1 MKDSSKESIDAAK
14 HVPAYDAARINRA
27 IEKAANDPDFVNH
40 AVAQL
45 TGFAFPAF
53 KHNIIDYVKSINADE
68 EKEDF
73 VALFE
78 SLNGY
83 IQFRDQYHVQKALE
97 ENIPTK
103 KKDYQIS
110 DKTRESPDV
119 RIRQTTAD
127 ASIKDREA
135 VNEREER
142 KDYPEVTPTAMSNF
156 VCNTCGKEFQN
167 QQDLIHHRHFESGT
181 DVT

>member
-27 IEKAANDPDFVNH
+27 IEKAANYPDFVNH

-53 KHNIIDYVKSINADE
+53 KRNIIDYVKSINAD

-103 KKDYQIS
+103 KMDYQIS
-110 DKTRESPDV
+110 EKTRESPD
-119 RIRQTTAD
+119 
-127 ASIKDREA
+127 
-135 VNEREER
+135 
-142 KDYPEVTPTAMSNF
+142 
-156 VCNTCGKEFQN
+156 
-167 QQDLIHHRHFESGT
+167 
-181 DVT
+181 

>member
-14 HVPAYDAARINRA
+14 HVPVYDAERINSA
-27 IEKAANDPDFVNH
+27 IEKASRSPDFVSH
-40 AVAQL
+40 AVSQL
-45 TGFAFPAF
+45 AGFTFPAF
-53 KHNIIDYVKSINADE
+53 KHNIINYVKSINADE
-68 EKEDF
+68 E
-73 VALFE
+73 VIALFE

-97 ENIPTK
+97 ENVSAK

-110 DKTRESPDV
+110 GKTRENPDV

-127 ASIKDREA
+127 ASIKEREA

-142 KDYPEVTPTAMSNF
+142 KDYPEVTPTSMSNF
-156 VCNTCGKEFQN
+156 VCERCGKHFQN
-167 QQDLIHHRHFESGT
+167 QQDLIHHRQFESGT
-181 DVT
+181 GVTQS